1 MAILN
6 LQGLTPKTPEEKLL
20 ESIQGLDIQRPTPDV
35 PRFRGYGDFL
45 AQRGG
50 FAPEDLRTREELMGM
65 TQAEVDEYQ
74 RQRKQARRA
83 GIGETLLRVGQA
95 FQGKDATA
103 LAMQREQA
111 RRKMEQQTQLNT
123 AIDQLNIPE
132 AQKSLLKLLPPE
144 QQYEAIYP
152 SAQQDPSS
160 YREYL
165 KTDSTPTEAEYRDFL
180 FNKQRAGGTVIQM
193 GKEEEE
199 YVKSLAKLGQSD
211 IEETRKIATTSRELL
226 PRLQSAQILLQSPD
240 FKTGPL
246 TEKFL
251 PLKKLYNDI
260 TGQDQQEVSQQ
271 ELFQALANYTVPR
284 MRPPGSGAT
293 SDFEANL
300 FASATIG
307 LGNTKES
314 NELLVATMIQQAE
327 REQVLLRLKEEYFL
341 KNKGNTVGFDS
352 YLLENNLVPPLYQQI
367 NLNKQDIG
375 DLYDS
380 GQIKNGEAYVDM
392 TDPLNPR
399 LTIFRLSDFE

>member
-1 MAILN
+1 MGIGKP
-6 LQGLTPKTPEEKLL
+6 QTPLTPEEYAEKVARQQKIGMALSATGAALKGEDPFARVAAIQKQQQMQEKQLL
-20 ESIQGLDIQRPTPDV
+20 SQQQE
-35 PRFRGYGDFL
+35 
-45 AQRGG
+45 AQMN
-50 FAPEDLRTREELMGM
+50 A
-65 TQAEVDEYQ
+65 
-74 RQRKQARRA
+74 
-83 GIGETLLRVGQA
+83 
-95 FQGKDATA
+95 
-103 LAMQREQA
+103 
-111 RRKMEQQTQLNT
+111 
-123 AIDQLNIPE
+123 AIDMLDMPE

-144 QQYEAIYP
+144 QQYEAIFP

-165 KTDSTPTEAEYRDFL
+165 RTDSTPTETEYRDFL

-193 GKEEEE
+193 GKGEEE
-199 YVKSLAKLGQSD
+199 YIKSLAQLGQSD
-211 IEETRKIATTSRELL
+211 IEETRKTATISRELL

-367 NLNKQDIG
+367 NLNKQNIG

-392 TDPLNPR
+392 TDPLNPT

>member
-1 MAILN
+1 MAIINIPTITPQTEEELKQGVPGLN
-6 LQGLTPKTPEEKLL
+6 IRPLPEGVDYTPPVEQPTT
-20 ESIQGLDIQRPTPDV
+20 QARQRP
-35 PRFRGYGDFL
+35 
-45 AQRGG
+45 G
-50 FAPEDLRTREELMGM
+50 FGESLM
-65 TQAEVDEYQ
+65 
-74 RQRKQARRA
+74 R
-83 GIGETLLRVGQA
+83 IGQA
-95 FQGKDATA
+95 FQGLDASA
-103 LAMQREQA
+103 LAMQREKA
-111 RRKMEQQTQLNT
+111 KREMEQQAQLNAT
-123 AIDQLNIPE
+123 IDRLDMPE

-165 KTDSTPTEAEYRDFL
+165 RTDSTPTEAEYRDFL

-193 GKEEEE
+193 GKGEEE
-199 YVKSLAKLGQSD
+199 YIKSLAQLGQSD

-226 PRLQSAQILLQSPD
+226 PRLQSAQILLQSEG
-240 FKTGPL
+240 FQTGPL

-300 FASATIG
+300 FATATIG

-327 REQVLLRLKEEYFL
+327 REQKLLRLKEDYFL
-341 KNKGNTVGFDS
+341 KNKGNTVGFDT
-352 YLLENNLVPPLYQQI
+352 YLFDNNLVPPLYQQI
-367 NLNKQDIG
+367 NRNKQDIVE
-375 DLYDS
+375 LYNA

-399 LTIFRLSDFE
+399 LTVFRTADIQK